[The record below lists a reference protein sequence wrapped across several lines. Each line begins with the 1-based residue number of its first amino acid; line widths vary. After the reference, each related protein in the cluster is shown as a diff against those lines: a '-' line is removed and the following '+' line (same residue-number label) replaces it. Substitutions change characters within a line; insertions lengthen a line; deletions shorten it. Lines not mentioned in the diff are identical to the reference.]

1 MNLIQIFHRYPDQEA
16 CIEHLEDIR
25 WGDTPHCPHCGANH
39 VARKM
44 DGGRVGR
51 WNCHDCHASFNV
63 LSGTIMQKTKI
74 PLQKWFLGIALM
86 VNAKKSLSSHQLAR
100 DLELT
105 QPTALYMQ
113 QRIRAQMASEQGAIL
128 LQGIVE
134 ADETYVGG
142 KPRKAN
148 KREDDRND
156 HPRGR
161 GTSKTP
167 VIGVVE
173 RGGRV
178 VAQVAD
184 SLKGRSIL
192 QFLRGSVIPDGS
204 LLITDEYQAY
214 NAVQGFLPRLT
225 INHGVQ
231 YVDGIVHT
239 NTIEGV
245 WSLLKRAWYGTHH
258 HYTKRFTPLFVAETA
273 WKYNHRGDENAFRSF
288 IEAVVA

>member
-1 MNLIQIFHRYPDQEA
+1 M
-16 CIEHLEDIR
+16 
-25 WGDTPHCPHCGANH
+25 
-39 VARKM
+39 
-44 DGGRVGR
+44 
-51 WNCHDCHASFNV
+51 
-63 LSGTIMQKTKI
+63 
-74 PLQKWFLGIALM
+74 
-86 VNAKKSLSSHQLAR
+86 AR

-113 QRIRAQMASEQGAIL
+113 QRIQAQMATEQGSVL

-148 KREDDRND
+148 RREDDEPA
-156 HPRGR
+156 PRGR
-161 GTSKTP
+161 GTKKTP

-173 RGGRV
+173 RGGKV

-184 SLKGRSIL
+184 SLKGKAIL
-192 QFLRGSVIPDGS
+192 KFLRQSVNPDGS

-225 INHGVQ
+225 INHNEQ
-231 YVDGIVHT
+231 YVDGIVYT

-245 WSLLKRAWYGTHH
+245 WALLKRAWYDSHH
-258 HYTKRFTPLFVAETA
+258 YYTKRFMPLFVAETA
-273 WKYNHRGDENAFRSF
+273 WKYNHRADDNAFGAF
-288 IEAVVA
+288 LQAVVS